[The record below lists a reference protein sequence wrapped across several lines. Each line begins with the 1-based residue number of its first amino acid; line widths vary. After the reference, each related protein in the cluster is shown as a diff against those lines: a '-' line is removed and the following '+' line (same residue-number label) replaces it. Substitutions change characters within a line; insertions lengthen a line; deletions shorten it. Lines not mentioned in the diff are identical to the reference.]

1 MSSDPVVL
9 IVDDEPRN
17 QRIVSETLEGHYPVT
32 LAATGEEAMAFLEK
46 SSPDLVLLDIMMP
59 GMDGYEVCRRIRGNP
74 RLAYTKVVLVSGR
87 AMLEERL
94 KGYEAGADDY
104 MTKPFIPE
112 ELLAKAKVFVR
123 LAQMEREL
131 SESNK
136 SLGKKVSDAEAKIVE
151 TAKMSALG
159 EMAGGIAHEINTPL
173 ATLLLI
179 SEYNEEKFA
188 RSQVSVEALKND
200 FTIIKGAVRKISSI
214 IKGLQFFA
222 RDSAGDPFVAA
233 ELRQICAD
241 TLLLCSER
249 FKKKGIDLRI
259 EECGAELRCRP
270 GQIGQIFLNLLNNA
284 QDAVENLAERWIRVV
299 LSEDASSVTIEVSN
313 SGPPIP
319 EPVRDKVF
327 QPFFTTKEVGTATGL
342 GLSVCQGIAKSHGGS
357 IHLDTSS
364 PHPRF
369 IVNLPKSQPG
379 M

>member
-188 RSQVSVEALKND
+188 RNQVSVEALKND